1 MTVRQA
7 RQLRRETTEAEILL
21 WKHLRNRNLAGLKFR
36 RQHPIGRYIADFC
49 CEDEKLVV
57 ELDGGQHADDADRDE
72 ERTRYIEKHGYRVV
86 RYWNSEVLDNLD
98 SVLADIRIRAQ
109 DIT

>member
-1 MTVRQA
+1 MTVGQA
-7 RQLRRETTEAEILL
+7 RKLRRETTVAEAHL

-49 CEDEKLVV
+49 CEEEKLVV
-57 ELDGGQHADDADRDE
+57 ELDGGQHAGDADRDE
-72 ERTRYIEKHGYRVV
+72 ERTRYIEKFGYRVV
-86 RYWNSEVLDNLD
+86 RYWNSEVLSNIDG
-98 SVLADIRIRAQ
+98 VLADIRIRAQ